1 MHSEPTKLALA
12 IIIIRSRR
20 PWETTIITLH
30 RLIALVEE
38 AEVATRVLENAIS
51 LSSRLLLNS
60 MSPRHVELST
70 DLSLEVL
77 RRLSHNVNTKEI
89 IRTLP
94 MISGLTDDQVCRLL
108 AYSSSAHTGES
119 LDNIIIHALNGQGR
133 DIAVR
138 VAALLGSVQNHVPSP
153 ELTAKLTETINC
165 NDLPRAL
172 AGVSLAKKLL
182 FSADEFSA
190 FLETLW
196 PQRVAW
202 F

>member
-1 MHSEPTKLALA
+1 MHGEPTKLALA

-30 RLIALVEE
+30 RLIALIEE

-51 LSSRLLLNS
+51 LSSRLLLDAT
-60 MSPRHVELST
+60 SPRHTEFST
-70 DLSLEVL
+70 DLSMEVL
-77 RRLSHNVNTKEI
+77 RRLAHDVSTNEI
-89 IRTLP
+89 TRTLP
-94 MISGLTDDQVCRLL
+94 MISGLDDGQVCQLL
-108 AYSSSAHTGES
+108 AYSNSAYTGES
-119 LDNIIIHALNGQGR
+119 LDNIIIHALNGEGR

-138 VAALLGSVQNHVPSP
+138 VAALLGAVQNHVPSP
-153 ELTAKLTETINC
+153 ELIAKLTETINS

-172 AGVSLAKKLL
+172 AGVSLAKRLL
-182 FSADEFSA
+182 FSVDEFSL

-196 PQRVAW
+196 PQRVVW